1 MDRPTFM
8 HDGQPVRAAG
18 LLVYVSDMDG
28 VHVLF
33 RHAKGKITD
42 IGGKTDAEDTCVE
55 DTVIREVWEE
65 TNGNLYGEMPPN
77 KFARILHAQ
86 LRHHS
91 TRRIYNA
98 KSKYLL
104 FVVRESPAFLGLPM
118 QRFGRREHHD
128 GMKHYYRWLGQDEIR
143 KRQVHF
149 RLRLIQHRLVF

>member
-18 LLVYVSDMDG
+18 LLVYVSDMDR

-42 IGGKTDAEDTCVE
+42 IGGKTDPEDTCVE

-65 TNGNLYGEMPPN
+65 TNGNLYGDMPPN

-104 FVVRESPAFLGLPM
+104 FWFGSH
-118 QRFGRREHHD
+118 QRFGVAHATFWEA
-128 GMKHYYRWLGQDEIR
+128 
-143 KRQVHF
+143 
-149 RLRLIQHRLVF
+149 